1 MARCV
6 HKSPSP
12 SRAQCSVNVSIPNGK
27 LISGRIQ
34 IPSAGPAAPTNCTA
48 LLRSF
53 EVEITPA
60 PWTDSAHMKPV
71 FCLGLLMVSLLAMA
85 AQKPSA
91 GVPRVF
97 LFGKDYVRIEDWA
110 RANGGQAR
118 WSIPRKEFKASLPSG
133 TFIFTVDS
141 RRAQMKGTTVWLSLP
156 VAFKNGSAHLGH
168 IDLVTAINPLLA
180 PPRNIGGRPVK
191 HIVIDP
197 GHGGRDPGNMEGKRQ
212 EKQYVLLLAK
222 ETGGILTKAGFKVS
236 YTRTAD
242 TTLELPDR
250 APIARRRGADLL
262 ISLHFNS
269 ADGPGGSSA
278 KGAETFCMTPART
291 SSTNARGEG
300 SGAGAY
306 PGNRFDAKNMVLAYQ
321 IQRAITA
328 ETGAEDRGVKR
339 ARFQVLRDADMPSVL
354 IEAGF
359 MTNPSDARRIYDGP
373 TRLKLA
379 QAIADGVV
387 TYKKIVERK

>member
-1 MARCV
+1 
-6 HKSPSP
+6 
-12 SRAQCSVNVSIPNGK
+12 
-27 LISGRIQ
+27 
-34 IPSAGPAAPTNCTA
+34 
-48 LLRSF
+48 
-53 EVEITPA
+53 
-60 PWTDSAHMKPV
+60 MKRV
-71 FCLGLLMVSLLAMA
+71 YCLVLLMASLLAAA
-85 AQKPSA
+85 AQKPSV

-97 LFGKDYVRIEDWA
+97 LFGHDYVRVEDWA

-118 WSIPRKEFKASLPSG
+118 WSVPKQEIKATLPSG
-133 TFIFTVDS
+133 HFTFTVDS
-141 RRAQMKGTTVWLSLP
+141 RRAQMKGTHVWLSLP

-168 IDLVTAINPLLA
+168 IDLATAINPLLA
-180 PPRNIGGRPVK
+180 PPRNTTGRPVRN
-191 HIVIDP
+191 IVIDP

-222 ETGGILTKAGFKVS
+222 EVGELLGKAGFKVS
-236 YTRTAD
+236 YTRTSD
-242 TTLELPDR
+242 STLELPER
-250 APIARRRGADLL
+250 PAIARRRGADLL
-262 ISLHFNS
+262 LSLHFNS
-269 ADGPGGSSA
+269 ADGPGGSAA
-278 KGAETFCMTPART
+278 KGAETFCMTPVRA

-339 ARFQVLRDADMPSVL
+339 ARFWVLRDADMPAVL

-359 MTNPSDARRIYDGP
+359 MTNPADARRIYDGP
-373 TRLKLA
+373 IRRKLA
-379 QAIADGVV
+379 QAIVDGVV